1 MLRNNISDLTQYLV
15 LKLSDLTKTQCF
27 LVSLTT
33 TDLASCTKISGL
45 TKMTFSNLIQFNMIK
60 MLDKTAFLKILLD
73 FGTQKV
79 IKNYFSNSM

>member
-15 LKLSDLTKTQCF
+15 LKLSNLTKTQCF

-60 MLDKTAFLKILLD
+60 MLDKTAFLKILLV

>member
-15 LKLSDLTKTQCF
+15 LKLSNLTKTQCF

>member
-15 LKLSDLTKTQCF
+15 LKLSNLTKTQCF

-60 MLDKTAFLKILLD
+60 MLDKTAFLKILPV

>member
-15 LKLSDLTKTQCF
+15 LKLSNLTKTQCF

-60 MLDKTAFLKILLD
+60 MLDKTAFLKILPV

-79 IKNYFSNSM
+79 IKIFFSNSM